1 MMIEI
6 LSDLYKRDLGKLRD
20 EITAYE
26 NEAAIWK
33 TGGAITNSAG
43 NLCLHLVG
51 NLNAF
56 IAAELG
62 GSGYVR
68 DRDLEFSDKD
78 VPRSELLKRIDD
90 TILAVGTALGQVNPG
105 DLERE
110 YPKVVLAGP
119 MTTGHFLIHLTTHL
133 SYHLGQINYHR
144 RLFDSAS
151 E

>member
-1 MMIEI
+1 MVIEI
-6 LSDLYKRDLGKLRD
+6 LKELYNRDLGKLRD
-20 EITAYE
+20 EIAAYE
-26 NEAAIWK
+26 NEDAIWK

-68 DRDLEFSDKD
+68 NRDLEFSDKG
-78 VPRSELLKRIDD
+78 VPRAELLSKVDNTISAVAQALEKVVPDD
-90 TILAVGTALGQVNPG
+90 LSK
-105 DLERE
+105 E
-110 YPKVVLAGP
+110 YPKVVFSGP

-144 RLFDSAS
+144 RLFDSGVK
-151 E
+151 

>member
-1 MMIEI
+1 MMIDI
-6 LSDLYKRDLGKLRD
+6 LNELYKRDLGKLRD
-20 EITAYE
+20 EIAAYE
-26 NEAAIWK
+26 NEDAIWK

-62 GSGYVR
+62 GSGYAR

-78 VPRSELLKRIDD
+78 VPRSELLKKVDD
-90 TILAVGTALGQVNPG
+90 TILAVATALEKVNPD
-105 DLERE
+105 DLEKE
-110 YPKVVLAGP
+110 YPKVVLTGP
-119 MTTGHFLIHLTTHL
+119 MTTGQFLTYLTTHL

-144 RLFDSAS
+144 RFFDGLD
-151 E
+151 